1 MKVSNKLPLPIVTA
15 SKQGRN
21 KRVVYTDSRYIFT
34 PMNRALKVKIQN
46 VKNFIKSKRKQTQPK
61 CTRKKH
67 KNPQQANAILLQLT
81 STCSNSIKTTL
92 QQGVDY
98 TDPTSLS
105 PTFILS
111 DHCLLNNNARNR
123 K

>member
-46 VKNFIKSKRKQTQPK
+46 VKNFIKSK
-61 CTRKKH
+61 
-67 KNPQQANAILLQLT
+67 
-81 STCSNSIKTTL
+81 
-92 QQGVDY
+92 
-98 TDPTSLS
+98 
-105 PTFILS
+105 
-111 DHCLLNNNARNR
+111 
-123 K
+123 

>member
-1 MKVSNKLPLPIVTA
+1 MKVSNKLPLPIATA

-61 CTRKKH
+61 CTRK
-67 KNPQQANAILLQLT
+67 NT
-81 STCSNSIKTTL
+81 KT
-92 QQGVDY
+92 
-98 TDPTSLS
+98 LS
-105 PTFILS
+105 KLMQYFS
-111 DHCLLNNNARNR
+111 S
-123 K
+123 